1 MVNRMTHR
9 RLFTLIIMWGL
20 FTVGAAFAQTTAFTY
35 QGKLTDS
42 GSPANGNYDLT
53 FKLFDTATVGSGTQQ
68 GATLSLTNV
77 AVSAGVFTVQLDFGA
92 CASCFSGA
100 ARYLDIA
107 VKPTSGSTF
116 TQLAPRQPITAN
128 PYAIKSL
135 SAATADGLS
144 MMCVSCITSSQIA
157 SVNGSAV
164 TGNLAGSQISGAIPV
179 ASVPAGSSSY
189 IQNTTTPQ
197 ATASFNISGD
207 GTAGGTLSGDTV
219 NAATQYNLGGAR
231 VLSVTGSSA
240 FMNSNT
246 FVGVGA
252 GASNIPDNSGGNRN
266 SFFGQNAG
274 MSNTTGVNNA
284 FFGNSAGM
292 GNTTGL
298 SNVFIGYSAG
308 ARHTTGNGNVFIGQ
322 FSDFTT
328 VNPTGNSNTL
338 LGTSTKINSGLSN
351 ATAIGTHAMVTQS
364 DSLVLGSIQGVNAA
378 SSNTKVGIGTTAP
391 SYRLHVEEPG
401 NLGLRV
407 GTSTAGGRVAS
418 FGPFGNFEIDA
429 PNIPGGRFLVNE
441 SGLVNIGN
449 GRLVVTETGDLNLGN
464 GQFVAN
470 QFGNVGIN
478 RASPVAT
485 LDVNGNIRFTS
496 LGAAGGTALCLNSS
510 SYISFCSSSRRYKT
524 NIADWHSGLDLLSHL
539 RPVTFDWKESHAH
552 DLGLVAEEVAEVEPL
567 LATHNPKGEI
577 EGVKYDRISVVL
589 VNAVKEQQA
598 QIERQA
604 ELIKRQQAQ
613 LEGLKRLV
621 CKRRGNAKACR

>member
-1 MVNRMTHR
+1 
-9 RLFTLIIMWGL
+9 MWGL

-68 GATLSLTNV
+68 GATLGLTNV

-92 CASCFSGA
+92 CASCFNGA

-116 TQLAPRQPITAN
+116 TQLAPRQPVTAN

-164 TGNLAGSQISGAIPV
+164 TGTLAGSQISGAIPV

-189 IQNTTTPQ
+189 IQNTTTTQ
-197 ATASFNISGD
+197 ATANFNISGD
-207 GTAGGTLSGDTV
+207 GTAGGTLSGNTV

-231 VLSVTGSSA
+231 VLGVSGAGS
-240 FMNSNT
+240 FVNSNT
-246 FVGVGA
+246 FVGNGA
-252 GASNIPDNSGGNRN
+252 GAATIPDNTGAGNKN
-266 SFFGQNAG
+266 AFFGQSAG
-274 MSNTTGVNNA
+274 LSNTTGVNNA
-284 FFGNSAGM
+284 FFGQSAGM
-292 GNTTGL
+292 SSTTGFG
-298 SNVFIGYSAG
+298 NVFLGYSAG
-308 ARHTTGNGNVFIGQ
+308 SHNVTGSGNIFIGQ

-328 VNPTGNSNTL
+328 TNPTGSSNTL
-338 LGTSTKINSGLSN
+338 LGTSTKVPSGLIN
-351 ATAIGTHAMVTQS
+351 ATAIGQRAMVTQS

-378 SSNTKVGIGTTAP
+378 STNTKIGIGTTAP
-391 SYRLHVEEPG
+391 SYRLHVEESG

-449 GRLVVTETGDLNLGN
+449 GRLVVTETGDLNIGN
-464 GQFVAN
+464 GRFVAN

-485 LDVNGNIRFTS
+485 LDVNGNIRFNS

-510 SYISFCSSSRRYKT
+510 SYISFCSSSRRYKD
-524 NIADWHSGLDLLSHL
+524 NIADWRSGLDLISHL

-567 LATHNPKGEI
+567 LVIHNDKGEI
-577 EGVKYDRISVVL
+577 EGVKYDRLGVVL
-589 VNAVKEQQA
+589 VNAVREQQT
-598 QIERQA
+598 QIAALQKENSEMKA
-604 ELIKRQQAQ
+604 
-613 LEGLKRLV
+613 RLV
-621 CKRRGNAKACR
+621 ALERLMSQSPRHPSENANQQKGNEKPQP